1 MNLYED
7 EKRIINRKKK
17 QNKIKRKKKY
27 LIFLKIKICI
37 LFFSFILI
45 LFALRLIF
53 MKKPY
58 KKSLNEN
65 YSNNNSNNNS
75 YNNLNNNITVF
86 PESIIFISYAQ
97 FLEDLILLCFF
108 YDIKNGFYI
117 DVGANS
123 PNEYSVTKY
132 FYYQGW
138 NGINIEPLEKEYD
151 SLVKERPR
159 DINLNILAGNE
170 TGNKTF
176 YMHETLSTYKKN
188 LSKPNYIP
196 KNVEIDTMTNICRK
210 YIPKDKKIDFCKI
223 DVEGAEKDVLL
234 GYDFENYR
242 PKVLCIESISVL
254 DKSPIQSTFEYIL
267 FKNDYS
273 FAYEYK
279 SNRFYV
285 DNKIEGLKERI
296 NLIDGTIK
304 LYKSNFVRN

>member
-108 YDIKNGFYI
+108 YDVKNGFYI

-151 SLVKERPR
+151 SLIKERPR

-210 YIPKDKKIDFCKI
+210 YIPKNKKIDFCKI